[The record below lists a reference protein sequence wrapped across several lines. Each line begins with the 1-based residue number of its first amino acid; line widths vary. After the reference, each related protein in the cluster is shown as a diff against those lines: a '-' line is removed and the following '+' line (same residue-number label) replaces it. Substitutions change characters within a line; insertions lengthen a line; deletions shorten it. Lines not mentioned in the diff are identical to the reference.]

1 MACGNMSSEWQS
13 QQSLHRQCH
22 SRPKMCPPKL
32 LSHVGRGLGVQ
43 LLSFTRGPLGSRRQ
57 QGGVATLPKAT
68 DRGRPRMEP
77 HQSQRQIPQ
86 QDRNRSIQ
94 APPRRIA
101 PRTAPRIDASSH
113 SDHGATRCAATSPAS
128 SSASRAVA
136 KTAHCATI
144 ATFALSEP
152 HDDGSATRVVHDKDF
167 ALMQSVSSRKFDAGS
182 AQDIVGASAWP
193 RT

>member
-1 MACGNMSSEWQS
+1 M
-13 QQSLHRQCH
+13 
-22 SRPKMCPPKL
+22 
-32 LSHVGRGLGVQ
+32 LSKAADRAR
-43 LLSFTRGPLGSRRQ
+43 TR
-57 QGGVATLPKAT
+57 T
-68 DRGRPRMEP
+68 EP
-77 HQSQRQIPQ
+77 HQSQRQMLQ
-86 QDRNRSIQ
+86 QAEQSMSSPVPARHIALRTS
-94 APPRRIA
+94 RRM
-101 PRTAPRIDASSH
+101 DASFRLG
-113 SDHGATRCAATSPAS
+113 HGATRCAATSLAS